1 MEKILYNG
9 EYFSPKDT
17 LECGQIFR
25 YKPSER
31 GYFVCAAD
39 KRAEVYTQGENTV
52 IETEYPNFFA
62 NYFDLGRDYSKIVKS
77 LQAFPEVASAAVFGK
92 GIRILNQELFE
103 NTVSFIISAN
113 NNIKRIQAII
123 ERLCT
128 AAGEDKGDYFAFPT
142 REAMLRLSRD
152 DFADMGMGYRA
163 DYMYSAVRTFPDVE
177 KDIISANSGE
187 EARKYLMMI
196 KGVGEKVANCI
207 SLFAL
212 KHTRSYPVDTWI
224 FKANSTPQLNTP
236 QKVQRHFL
244 ERYGELAGY
253 AQQYVFYAAR
263 KGVLV

>member
-1 MEKILYNG
+1 MEKILYSG

-25 YKPSER
+25 YKTSER
-31 GYFVCAAD
+31 GYFVFAAD
-39 KRAEVYTQGENTV
+39 KRAEVYSQDGNTV
-52 IETEYPNFFA
+52 IETEYPQYFANFF
-62 NYFDLGRDYSKIVKS
+62 DLERDYSEIVKS
-77 LQAFPEVASAAVFGK
+77 LQAFPEVANAAVFGK

-113 NNIKRIQAII
+113 NNIKRIQTII
-123 ERLCT
+123 ERLCF
-128 AAGEDKGDYFAFPT
+128 AAGENKGDYYAFPS
-142 REAMLRLSRD
+142 REAMLKLSRD

-163 DYMYSAVRTFPDVE
+163 DYMYSAVRTFPEVE
-177 KDIISANSGE
+177 KDIILAKSGE
-187 EARKYLMMI
+187 EARKYLMQI

-212 KHTRSYPVDTWI
+212 RHTRSYPVDTWI
-224 FKANSTPQLNTP
+224 FKANSTPRLNTP
-236 QKVQRHFL
+236 QKVQRYFL

-253 AQQYVFYAAR
+253 AQQYVFYAMR